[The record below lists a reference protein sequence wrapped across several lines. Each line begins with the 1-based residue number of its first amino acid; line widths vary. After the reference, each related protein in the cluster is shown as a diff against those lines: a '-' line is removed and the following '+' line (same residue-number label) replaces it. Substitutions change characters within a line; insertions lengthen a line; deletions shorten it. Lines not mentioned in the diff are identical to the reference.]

1 MGTDPRRIGTV
12 LITWSCNIWNT
23 RMNHA
28 VRGCMR
34 AAYYGQPFPNTLS
47 TTKFAIRNQVRNS
60 GIDMVL
66 RPERTSSI
74 REEDSQHK
82 LQQLENNTEH
92 IV

>member
-12 LITWSCNIWNT
+12 LITRSCNIWNT

-34 AAYYGQPFPNTLS
+34 AGYYGQPFPNTPS
-47 TTKFAIRNQVRNS
+47 TTKFAIRKQVRNS

-66 RPERTSSI
+66 NPERTS
-74 REEDSQHK
+74 
-82 LQQLENNTEH
+82 
-92 IV
+92 